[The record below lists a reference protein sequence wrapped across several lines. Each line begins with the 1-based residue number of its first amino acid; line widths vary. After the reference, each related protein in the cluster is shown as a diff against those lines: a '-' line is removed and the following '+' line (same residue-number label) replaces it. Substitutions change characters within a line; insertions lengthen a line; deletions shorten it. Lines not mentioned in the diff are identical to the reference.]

1 MLKISKN
8 NGMEIGKW
16 NLDDIY
22 PLDEFDTL
30 CLELKTKLRNLLTIW
45 GKITPEVSIEEF
57 VEFFESKE
65 QVISDAKKLIS
76 RIDLGF
82 YEDQIDPTLKKL
94 SSKANKLI
102 VYVNE
107 HIDDIDKWLTGI
119 TVKNKTTLDPENAN
133 RLIKSIPNFAYFINH
148 KKEAYKHKLSGKEE
162 SIIDYKDETGLN
174 SLLELRNQLISD
186 YSFKLRTDKN
196 VTKTLSQSDLISYA
210 YDSNRQIR
218 EQAYK
223 HLLTKYKNDINKHF
237 LVYQSLVKDWTRES
251 ELRGYG
257 SPISV
262 RNFEN
267 DISGDTVN
275 LLLNLA
281 CQKKEIFNPFF
292 DKKAKQLGLNK
303 LSRFDTHASVNKEE
317 TIISYDQAKELILDS
332 FQSFSPKFYDYGKIV
347 FEAQHIDFLPRANKQ
362 HGAFCETV
370 CPEVTPYVFINYYNK
385 VSDVFALAHEVGHA
399 IHSMYTSSLYPSI
412 QETNLPLSETAS
424 NLAEMMVFDHIL
436 SKETDPTIK
445 ASIVSQ
451 KITDTYSMTIKK
463 MYLVKFEIR
472 AFEYLKDGADP
483 ETLSQIY
490 FDLQKEQYGEA
501 VQVDPAFRYEWA
513 CIRHLFDAP
522 FYCYAYNFGEL
533 LSYSIYS
540 KFKSGK
546 ENIVPQI
553 EKVLSSGNSK
563 NPQDLLVE
571 LGMNINSEEFWLGGY
586 KMIEDLVKK
595 FAFNLR

>member
-1 MLKISKN
+1 MSKKQRI
-8 NGMEIGKW
+8 ETGKW
-16 NLDDIY
+16 NLDNIY

-30 CLELKTKLRNLLTIW
+30 SRELKAKLKNLLTIW
-45 GKITPEVSIEEF
+45 GKITPEVPTEEF
-57 VEFFESKE
+57 VKFFESKE
-65 QVISDAKKLIS
+65 EVISDAKKLIS
-76 RIDLGF
+76 RIDLGI
-82 YEDQIDPTLKKL
+82 YADKNDPTLKKI
-94 SSKANKLI
+94 SSKANELI

-107 HIDDIDKWLTGI
+107 HIDDIDKWFTGI
-119 TVKNKTTLDPENAN
+119 TIKNKTTLDPENAN
-133 RLIKSIPNFAYFINH
+133 RLLKSIPNFTYFINH
-148 KKEAYKHKLSGKEE
+148 KKEAYKHKISDKEE
-162 SIIDYKDETGLN
+162 RIIDYKDEAGLN
-174 SLLELRNQLISD
+174 SLLELRNQIIGD
-186 YSFKLRTDKN
+186 YNFRLKTDKN
-196 VTKTLSQSDLISYA
+196 TTRVLSQSDLMSYT
-210 YDSNRQIR
+210 YDPNRQIR

-223 HLLTKYKNDINKHF
+223 HLLTKYKKDIDKHF

-251 ELRGYG
+251 ELRGYS

-267 DISGDTVN
+267 DISGATVN
-275 LLLNLA
+275 ILLNLA

-332 FQSFSPKFYDYGKIV
+332 FRSFSPKFYDYGKIV
-347 FEAQHIDFLPRANKQ
+347 FESKHIDFLPRANKQ

-370 CPEVTPYVFINYYNK
+370 SPEVTPYVFINYYNK

-399 IHSMYTSSLYPSI
+399 IHSMYSANLYPSI
-412 QETNLPLSETAS
+412 QESSLPLSETAS
-424 NLAEMMVFDHIL
+424 NLAEMMVFDHLL
-436 SKETDPTIK
+436 SKETDPAIK
-445 ASIVSQ
+445 ASVVSQ
-451 KITDTYSMTIKK
+451 KLTDTYSMTIKK

-472 AFEYLKDGADP
+472 AFEYLKDGTDP

-490 FDLQKEQYGEA
+490 FDLQKEQYGES
-501 VQVDPAFRYEWA
+501 VQIDPAFRYEWA
-513 CIRHLFDAP
+513 CVRHLFDVP

-571 LGMNINSEEFWLGGY
+571 LGMNINSEEFWLDGY
-586 KMIEDLVKK
+586 KIIEDLVKK
-595 FAFNLR
+595 FSFNLG